1 MSQLNDFIKGGALT
15 ADLSHGNKLRAR
27 RREGET
33 QKIRKR
39 ARCLPASF
47 LGIVE

>member
-27 RREGET
+27 QEGET

-39 ARCLPASF
+39 ARAACLPVSW
-47 LGIVE
+47 GIVE

>member
-15 ADLSHGNKLRAR
+15 ADLSHGNKLHSVR
-27 RREGET
+27 G
-33 QKIRKR
+33 
-39 ARCLPASF
+39 LLSPAAGF